1 MEGAVLSYNAQ
12 TGALSIQVLNFAG
25 AGTYTSWLACISSAY
40 SAGSTNDAKDAE
52 IYKDQAFNYM
62 NTAAGSAT
70 AASSSATASELSKTA
85 AADSATA
92 AADSATAAADS
103 ATAASGSATA
113 AANSATAAANSATA
127 ASGSAT
133 AASGSATAAANSA
146 TAAADSAVSASTYSR
161 VRISSTP
168 YELGNV
174 VIAPTLN
181 KALYLYCSTAGTSAD
196 TVPSGISSLT
206 DGDAILDGTTL
217 VWTAVRLVSSNI
229 IHLHKTNSLATIGQI
244 CYSPNLP
251 SWARLECVT
260 AGVTAATEPTWGTIA
275 GVLVTDG
282 TATWI
287 IDDVRDGGLPGDM
300 SYKMY
305 LKTGHIKANGATVNR
320 ADYPRLFKLATDNS
334 LFNAGTF
341 TGTTAVSSTT
351 ISDIS
356 TTDIAKARVG
366 MTISGTGITTGTT
379 ITAIS
384 TTSITISVV
393 ATASGTV
400 TITYSGAT
408 IFPGL
413 FGIGDGST
421 TFVLPN
427 LSGLFLEGSDVA
439 GKAIAAGLPNIT
451 GSFSV
456 ANESAIGGAFYEAD
470 SFSGNGQNSQRNFV
484 IALNAARSSAI
495 YGNSAT
501 VQPPTITA
509 IAQIK
514 Y

>member
-1 MEGAVLSYNAQ
+1 MGSLTRLFPQNITPKGTNVEQGFKNDDNEIKRILDILSESGSLQ
-12 TGALSIQVLNFAG
+12 LFGSKRQSIL
-25 AGTYTSWLACISSAY
+25 Y
-40 SAGSTNDAKDAE
+40 GSTDSSGNPNFLVANGLNVTIDGSTKP
-52 IYKDQAFNYM
+52 IILAF
-62 NTAAGSAT
+62 
-70 AASSSATASELSKTA
+70 
-85 AADSATA
+85 
-92 AADSATAAADS
+92 
-103 ATAASGSATA
+103 
-113 AANSATAAANSATA
+113 AN
-127 ASGSAT
+127 GF
-133 AASGSATAAANSA
+133 
-146 TAAADSAVSASTYSR
+146 
-161 VRISSTP
+161 
-168 YELGNV
+168 
-174 VIAPTLN
+174 
-181 KALYLYCSTAGTSAD
+181 
-196 TVPSGISSLT
+196 
-206 DGDAILDGTTL
+206 
-217 VWTAVRLVSSNI
+217 
-229 IHLHKTNSLATIGQI
+229 NSLAGTVDTLGKIDGTVNNAWTLPANGTYYLYVDKDINTGLLSYGYTATPDTYAKVAPTSPILDQCYFNVNEMKMYHYNGSAWEQNLRVFVGSVVTTDTAATVTIYPMTSKATYLDYINGKKTTEL
-244 CYSPNLP
+244 SPNVLQRNKEYTAGEIAFSVNLP
-251 SWARLECVT
+251 SWARLECVDGGKT
-260 AGVTAATEPTWGTIA
+260 ALAEPTWGTIA

-351 ISDIS
+351 ISGIS

-400 TITYSGAT
+400 TITYSGAAL
-408 IFPGL
+408 FPGL

-451 GSFSV
+451 GSFSI
-456 ANESAIGGAFYEAD
+456 ANESYIGGAFYEST
-470 SFSGNGQNSQRNFV
+470 SFSGNGQNSQRNFA
-484 IALNAARSSAI
+484 ITLNAARSSAI
-495 YGNSAT
+495 YGNSTT
-501 VQPPTITA
+501 VQPPAITM
-509 IAQIK
+509 IPQIK